1 MLVVKVVWDVSEVM
15 GLMEGVTLDVVDV
28 MDEVRLVIYI
38 YSCSSCDA
46 TSTFTSTLY
55 VCYKFFHIYI

>member
-1 MLVVKVVWDVSEVM
+1 M
-15 GLMEGVTLDVVDV
+15 GLMEGVTLDVMDV

-38 YSCSSCDA
+38 YSCSSSRSF
-46 TSTFTSTLY
+46 STFTSTLY

>member
-1 MLVVKVVWDVSEVM
+1 MR
-15 GLMEGVTLDVVDV
+15 LMEGVTLDVMDV

-38 YSCSSCDA
+38 YSCSSSRSF
-46 TSTFTSTLY
+46 STFTSTLY